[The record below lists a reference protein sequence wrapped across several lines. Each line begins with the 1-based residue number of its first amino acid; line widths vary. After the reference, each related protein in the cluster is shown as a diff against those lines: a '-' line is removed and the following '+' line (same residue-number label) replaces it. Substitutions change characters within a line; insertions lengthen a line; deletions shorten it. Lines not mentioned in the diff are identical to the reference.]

1 MKTFL
6 PFFAF
11 LSLLLFADTIVA
23 ARKDGGEYWRAVMKD
38 QPMPHALQGLVQI
51 EVASAGSGELNEEM
65 IITEDFKRPVRPKG
79 NEKTTFCED
88 LEPRPNASAYGDD
101 ENLKVKKSSS
111 FAEDFEPRPTHSAYG
126 GVSNLKRKRSSSFT
140 EDFEPRPN
148 ASAYGDDDNLKGE
161 RKSFTD
167 DFEQVPDAT
176 IYHG

>member
-51 EVASAGSGELNEEM
+51 EVTSAGSGELNEE
-65 IITEDFKRPVRPKG
+65 IIISEDFKRPVRPNG
-79 NEKTTFCED
+79 NEKKSTFCED
-88 LEPRPNASAYGDD
+88 LEPRPNALAYGDD

-111 FAEDFEPRPTHSAYG
+111 FAKDFEPRPNLSAYG
-126 GVSNLKRKRSSSFT
+126 GDANLKRKRSSSFT
-140 EDFEPRPN
+140 EDFEPRPMFQLTETMVI
-148 ASAYGDDDNLKGE
+148 LK
-161 RKSFTD
+161 
-167 DFEQVPDAT
+167 
-176 IYHG
+176 